1 MSIKKIKKT
10 TVVEQVMEQIK
21 GLISSGAYKPG
32 DKIPTELELS
42 ESFGVGRS
50 SIREAIKIFNYMGV
64 LKSQAAKGTF
74 VEERSNISSESL
86 TWSLLLGD
94 DELNEMIDLRGSI
107 EIWAIFKLTENLSA
121 KDPAAK
127 KVVRDLNNIISD
139 MRSASMEGS
148 RSKLIELDFNFHHAI
163 IESCNN
169 SLFLSLFD
177 TLKSFLYDEI
187 KQSQLDYKDLSKIS
201 EEHMALLK
209 SLQSGD
215 STQVLNTYSAH
226 IANIKARI
234 KKLILPL

>member
-10 TVVEQVMEQIK
+10 TVVEQVMHQIK
-21 GLISSGAYKPG
+21 ALISSGAYKPG
-32 DKIPTELELS
+32 DKIPTELELA

-107 EIWAIFKLTENLSA
+107 EMWAMFRLTGNFA
-121 KDPAAK
+121 IKNTVAK
-127 KVVRDLNNIISD
+127 KVVQNLNNIISR
-139 MRSASMEGS
+139 MRKASIEGS
-148 RSKLIELDFNFHHAI
+148 RSKLIELDFHFHLAI

-187 KQSQLDYKDLSKIS
+187 KQSQLDYTDLSKIP
-201 EEHMALLK
+201 EEHMTLLEA
-209 SLQSGD
+209 LQSGD
-215 STQVLNTYSAH
+215 STLVWNAYSAH
-226 IANIKARI
+226 IANIKDRI
-234 KKLILPL
+234 K

>member
-21 GLISSGAYKPG
+21 TLISSGAYKPG

-64 LKSQAAKGTF
+64 LRSQAAKGTF

-86 TWSLLLGD
+86 TWSLLLGE

-107 EIWAIFKLTENLSA
+107 EIWSMFKLAGEIFSKNPVGLT
-121 KDPAAK
+121 
-127 KVVRDLNNIISD
+127 VVEELKSIIEC
-139 MRSASMEGS
+139 MRTASLEGS
-148 RSKLIELDFNFHHAI
+148 RKKLIELDFNFHLKI
-163 IESCNN
+163 MESCNN

-187 KQSQLDYKDLSKIS
+187 KQSQLDYQELSLIPK
-201 EEHMALLK
+201 EHDELLNALLSGEK
-209 SLQSGD
+209 S
-215 STQVLNTYSAH
+215 TVLLAYSDH
-226 IANIKARI
+226 ISNIKER
-234 KKLILPL
+234 LRNN

>member
-21 GLISSGAYKPG
+21 ALISSGAYKPG
-32 DKIPTELELS
+32 DKIPTELELAK
-42 ESFGVGRS
+42 SFGVGRS

-107 EIWAIFKLTENLSA
+107 EIWAMFKLVEDL
-121 KDPAAK
+121 AAK
-127 KVVRDLNNIISD
+127 NPTVEKVVENLNNIITD
-139 MRSASMEGS
+139 MRTAAKEGS
-148 RSKLIELDFNFHHAI
+148 RRKLIELDFYFHHAI
-163 IESCNN
+163 MEGCNN

-187 KQSQLDYKDLSKIS
+187 KKSQLDYKDLSKIS
-201 EEHMALLK
+201 EEHMVLLEA
-209 SLQSGD
+209 LQSGD
-215 STQVLNTYSAH
+215 STQVLDTYSAH

-234 KKLILPL
+234 N

>member
-21 GLISSGAYKPG
+21 TLIASGAYKPG

-64 LKSQAAKGTF
+64 LRSQAAKGTF
-74 VEERSNISSESL
+74 VEKRSNISSESL
-86 TWSLLLGD
+86 TWSLLLGE

-107 EIWAIFKLTENLSA
+107 EIWSMFKLTDEISSKNSVGFTVIEKLKSIVEN
-121 KDPAAK
+121 
-127 KVVRDLNNIISD
+127 
-139 MRSASMEGS
+139 MRTASLEGS
-148 RSKLIELDFNFHHAI
+148 RKKLIELDFNFHLTI
-163 IESCNN
+163 MESCNN

-187 KQSQLDYKDLSKIS
+187 KQSQLDYVELSFIPA
-201 EEHMALLK
+201 EHNELLNALLSGKK
-209 SLQSGD
+209 S
-215 STQVLNTYSAH
+215 TVLSAYSDH
-226 IANIKARI
+226 ISNIKER
-234 KKLILPL
+234 LR

>member
-21 GLISSGAYKPG
+21 ALISSGAYKPG

-64 LKSQAAKGTF
+64 LKSQAAKGTY

-86 TWSLLLGD
+86 TWSLLLGE

-107 EIWAIFKLTENLSA
+107 EIWAMFKLTDEIFSKNTEGLTVVEELKSIVENM
-121 KDPAAK
+121 K
-127 KVVRDLNNIISD
+127 
-139 MRSASMEGS
+139 SASLEGS
-148 RSKLIELDFNFHHAI
+148 RSKLIELDFNFHLAI
-163 IESCNN
+163 MESCNN

-187 KQSQLDYKDLSKIS
+187 KQSQLNYDDLSLIPK
-201 EEHMALLK
+201 EHELIINALLTGNK
-209 SLQSGD
+209 S
-215 STQVLNTYSAH
+215 TVYSAYSDH
-226 IANIKARI
+226 ISNIKKR
-234 KKLILPL
+234 LRNR